1 MNALRSTIS
10 RTSWMRF
17 VEMIGAL
24 AGSEVG
30 SKAKWLFA
38 LLILLLFGINGLNVL
53 NSYVGRDFMTSIENR
68 DMGGFGYFALLYLGV
83 FAISTLVAVYYR
95 YVEERLGLLW
105 RNHLTG
111 RAVTRYLEN
120 RVYFRLNDAGDL
132 ANPDQRISEDIR
144 YMTATTLS
152 FVLMLLNAS
161 FTVIAFSGVM
171 WSISPMLFVVAVSY
185 AALGSLTTVLL
196 GRPLIRL
203 NYDQLDKEANFRS
216 RLIHVSENAES
227 IALLR
232 REAGLR
238 SQLLTR
244 LADLTA
250 NFQHIIQVNRRLG
263 FFTTG
268 YNYLIQII
276 PVLIVAPL
284 FIQGEADFGV
294 ISQSTIA
301 FAHLLGAFSLIVTQF
316 QSISTYTAVIA
327 RLAGLREAMEAGPV
341 SHKPGI
347 ETCSDSGRVAFEGL
361 TLRSPRSGRELVRN
375 LSVSIPHGKRL
386 LVLTPNE
393 SAKTALFRVTAGLW
407 DAGEGRISR
416 PDDGAIMFLPER
428 PYLPPGSLRQLVTP
442 SGANGPYTDEQIIST
457 LRALSLEPALI
468 RAGGVDKERN
478 WNELLSLGEQQLV
491 AFARV
496 LMAAPAFVM
505 LDHPTRA
512 LSECQL
518 DQLLQMLR
526 DRGMTYITLGDEED
540 DPSAYD
546 DVLVIAED
554 GSWTWRG
561 PATSERD
568 RPGERPSEGA
578 GAGRSEPQG
587 TDPPASTAG

>member
-1 MNALRSTIS
+1 
-10 RTSWMRF
+10 MRF

-30 SKAKWLFA
+30 GKAKWLFA

-68 DMGGFGYFALLYLGV
+68 DMGRFGYFALLYVGV

-105 RNHLTG
+105 RNYLTR
-111 RAVTRYLEN
+111 RAVMRYLDD
-120 RVYFRLNDAGDL
+120 RVYFRLHDAGDL

-171 WSISPMLFVVAVSY
+171 WTISPLLFVVAVSY
-185 AALGSLTTVLL
+185 AALGSLMTVLL
-196 GRPLIRL
+196 GRPLIGL

-216 RLIHVSENAES
+216 RLIHVSDNADS

-232 REAGLR
+232 REAGLE
-238 SQLLTR
+238 SQLLKR
-244 LADLTA
+244 LADLIA
-250 NFQHIIQVNRRLG
+250 NFQHIIHVNRRLG

-284 FIQGEADFGV
+284 FIQGKADFGV
-294 ISQSTIA
+294 ISQSAIA
-301 FAHLLGAFSLIVTQF
+301 FAHLLGAFSLIITQF

-327 RLAGLREAMEAGPV
+327 RLASLREAMEAGPV
-341 SHKPGI
+341 SQKPAI
-347 ETCSDSGRVAFEGL
+347 VTRIDSERVAFQGV
-361 TLRSPRSGRELVRN
+361 TLRSPRSGRELIKD
-375 LSVSIPHGKRL
+375 LSVSIPRGTCL
-386 LVLTPNE
+386 LVLVPNE
-393 SAKTALFRVTAGLW
+393 SAKTALFRATAGLW
-407 DAGEGRISR
+407 DAGDGCITR
-416 PDDGAIMFLPER
+416 PGDSAIMFLPER

-442 SGANGPYTDEQIIST
+442 SGANGSYTDEQIVAT
-457 LRALSLEPALI
+457 LKALSLEPALI
-468 RAGGVDKERN
+468 RAGGLDKERN
-478 WNELLSLGEQQLV
+478 WKELLSLGEQQLV

-496 LMAAPAFVM
+496 LMAAPAFVV

-518 DQLLQMLR
+518 DELFQMLR
-526 DRGMTYITLGDEED
+526 DSGMTYITLGDEED

-546 DVLVIAED
+546 HVLVVAED
-554 GSWTWRG
+554 GTWTWRG
-561 PATSERD
+561 T
-568 RPGERPSEGA
+568 GPSESDELGGQHA
-578 GAGRSEPQG
+578 EDGTAARSGPG
-587 TDPPASTAG
+587 GSDPRTSSEG